1 MVADKA
7 MGIWDHCR
15 RFILGFI
22 SAIRLFHGV
31 SQSGFA
37 VGVFLVTELL
47 PTPAYMFT
55 DRILAIPFGLLVG
68 AVY

>member
-31 SQSGFA
+31 SPSGFA

-47 PTPAYMFT
+47 PTPADKFT
-55 DRILAIPFGLLVG
+55 DRLWAISCGLLVG
-68 AVY
+68 AAY